1 MKNNRNNTS
10 AAPRVHS
17 YFENLL
23 TAAIPVS
30 YFLQLIQTYRALVRL
45 QVNPET
51 LRPRPQIQYFLYKM
65 ENIEVKY
72 LKICEDLICVT
83 DLAVLCFPCAKY

>member
-1 MKNNRNNTS
+1 
-10 AAPRVHS
+10 
-17 YFENLL
+17 
-23 TAAIPVS
+23 
-30 YFLQLIQTYRALVRL
+30 
-45 QVNPET
+45 
-51 LRPRPQIQYFLYKM
+51 M